1 MHLSKKEKLLN
12 SIKNNPSNVKFETLQ
27 KLLFH
32 YGFKER
38 QPKGGSSHYTY
49 TLDKQIL
56 TVPKHRPVNKIYINQ
71 FLKIIEDIE
80 NKK

>member
-12 SIKNNPSNVKFETLQ
+12 YIKNNPSNVKFETLQ
-27 KLLFH
+27 KLSLH

-38 QPKGGSSHYTY
+38 QPKGRSSHYTY
-49 TLDKQIL
+49 TLYKWIL
-56 TVPKHRPVNKIYINQ
+56 TVPKHEPVNKIYVKQ
-71 FLKIIEDIE
+71 FLKNIEEIE